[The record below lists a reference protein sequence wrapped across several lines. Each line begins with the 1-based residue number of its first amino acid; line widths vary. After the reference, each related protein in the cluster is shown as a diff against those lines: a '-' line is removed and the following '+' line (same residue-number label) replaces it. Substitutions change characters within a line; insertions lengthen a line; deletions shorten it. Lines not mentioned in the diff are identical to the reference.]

1 MFHIRAELPADTSAV
16 EHLNDLGFGTDRKG
30 RTVWRLRQ
38 GPVAEGLAFVADDP
52 IDGRV
57 LATIRFWQVDVGRA
71 DAGQDI
77 SAVLLGPLAVCPTMQ
92 GQGLGRAL
100 VSHGLQ
106 AARDGGW
113 DICLVSGEPSY
124 YLPFGF
130 EPAPPY
136 GFEMPGPLKAGWLQ
150 VRDLKAGALDA
161 LPRKGTRPI
170 RPWRWV
176 RGAGDVTALRAAG

>member
-1 MFHIRAELPADTSAV
+1 MFHIRAEVSADSSAI
-16 EHLNDLGFGTDRKG
+16 ETLNDLGFGTDRKG

-38 GPVAEGLAFVADDP
+38 GPVAEGLGFVADDP
-52 IDGRV
+52 VDGRV
-57 LATIRFWQVDVGRA
+57 LGTIRFWQVEVGKDV
-71 DAGQDI
+71 

-92 GQGLGRAL
+92 GQGIGRAL

-113 DICLVSGEPSY
+113 DLCLVSGEPAY
-124 YLPFGF
+124 YTPFGF

-150 VRDLKAGALDA
+150 VRDLRAGALDA
-161 LPRKGTRPI
+161 LARRAKRPI

-176 RGAGDVTALRAAG
+176 RGAGDVTGLRAVG